1 MADRK
6 MMTGRRVDW
15 QAGFTGLRGS
25 ALVEAATPWRLARA
39 LMRCFLSLRAVR
51 FPLILGAD
59 FVVPRHRK
67 FRPNH
72 LIEFT
77 NQAEKPG
84 TLECDIAIYVV
95 FRTAMV
101 G

>member
-6 MMTGRRVDW
+6 MMTGRRIDW

-25 ALVEAATPWRLARA
+25 ALVKAATPWRLARA
-39 LMRCFLSLRAVR
+39 LIRCFLSLRAVR
-51 FPLILGAD
+51 FPLICGVD
-59 FVVPRHRK
+59 YVVPRHRK
-67 FRPNH
+67 FRPNR
-72 LIEFT
+72 LIQ
-77 NQAEKPG
+77 QAILAGEPG
-84 TLECDIAIYVV
+84 ILGCDIAIYVV